1 MRDKRPSISRRM
13 AESITTQGN
22 EYSMVRN
29 CWEDNKNNE
38 RIFLKYLKCEKLSR
52 YHDLPGRYGC
62 ADFDEATMNFSRKYK
77 LPSMFLTQ
85 FYSVV
90 PTANTIKPRYWFDR
104 LVGSQGSKQRKLDEI
119 KGISEY
125 TIKKIAEL
133 RLIDNRRFV
142 PTRYRGM
149 PYAFELEQLFN
160 DNGATRSRRI
170 PISDKTLFD
179 MMMSIKKC
187 IEDRIHFR
195 KTCVRQCSTEIKDTK
210 NVFGEHVHDVI
221 IEILSVLYCKIFME
235 MTIRRAESL

>member
-90 PTANTIKPRYWFDR
+90 KTTKPRYWFDR
-104 LVGSQGSKQRKLDEI
+104 LVGSQGSQQKRLGDIAE
-119 KGISEY
+119 ISEY
-125 TIKKIAEL
+125 TIKKIAEK
-133 RLIDNRRFV
+133 RLIDNRRVV
-142 PTRYRGM
+142 PKNHRIM

-195 KTCVRQCSTEIKDTK
+195 KACVRQCSTEIKDAK
-210 NVFGEHVHDVI
+210 NVFGEYVHEVI
-221 IEILSVLYCKIFME
+221 IEILNVLYCKIFME
-235 MTIRRAESL
+235 LTIRRAES